1 METVLAVVFTAVM
14 VALLGLHFLSMPA
27 NFLIMGMLVLW
38 KYLYPADSADM
49 NTMFFVI
56 TGGLVLLGEALEFV
70 SQLMGSKKY
79 GGSKKGNIGGI
90 IGAICGAIVGA
101 PFFFGLGALF
111 GALGGAYAGCLVFE
125 IAHGRTMSEA
135 MTAAKGAFYGK
146 FLGMS
151 IKFGIGV
158 FVVVYG
164 ATYIWS

>member
-1 METVLAVVFTAVM
+1 M
-14 VALLGLHFLSMPA
+14 VAFLGLHFLSMPA
-27 NFLIMGMLVLW
+27 NFLIFGMLVLW
-38 KYLYPADSADM
+38 KYIYPAQSADM
-49 NTMFFVI
+49 DTMFFVI
-56 TGGLVLLGEALEFV
+56 TGGLILLGEVLEFI
-70 SQLMGSKKY
+70 SQMTGAKKY

-90 IGAICGAIVGA
+90 IGAICGAIMGA
-101 PFFFGLGALF
+101 PFFLGLGALF
-111 GALGGAYAGCLVFE
+111 GALAGAYAGCLVFE

-164 ATYIWS
+164 ASHIWT